1 MAKAKTPAQGGNEI
15 TYLNAFL
22 DARVATMKTEEAHSD
37 VTRVEFL
44 TARPSRTPLDK
55 ILFTCPL
62 ISQHVD
68 AGFMPH
74 ELQFRRNLLARDK
87 LSVRSE

>member
-37 VTRVEFL
+37 VTRVE
-44 TARPSRTPLDK
+44 TAQRVWLKAGNLDLKTPLNWKVYGGLLPGCRPDG
-55 ILFTCPL
+55 I
-62 ISQHVD
+62 
-68 AGFMPH
+68 
-74 ELQFRRNLLARDK
+74 LARRP
-87 LSVRSE
+87 VARR